1 MMVDVRQ
8 CRGCGFPVVRI
19 AAMCP
24 KCKKAAP
31 GYTDQE
37 LTVRRWKLLLSF
49 IGILALVAAF
59 TLPGG
64 S

>member
-1 MMVDVRQ
+1 MA
-8 CRGCGFPVVRI
+8 RI

-59 TLPGG
+59 TLSGG